1 MVAFDAAWLHA
12 AERSL
17 LDTGEL
23 TASWVNG
30 FNTFASSIADA
41 PANDQIDRSAFAGL
55 HFASL
60 YLPMRLDLH
69 PSPTP
74 SAARTLT
81 EVHSRAEEVLWRR
94 LLSVSMAPADGSET
108 ELVELVFGEAR
119 PKSPEAVDLTWA
131 ASVAG
136 AARSLTREW
145 QGRST
150 QPLWPAMAA
159 HFASFFLD
167 FFSRGIVDGSEPVPP
182 WVDNLL
188 ADSTQPL
195 ARSHRVL
202 KAWFTNYKHPLDGS
216 GLPRP
221 KRSQRYQVSKPVVPR
236 TALELLL
243 LS

>member
-1 MVAFDAAWLHA
+1 VGAFDAAWLHS

-30 FNTFASSIADA
+30 FHTFASSIADA
-41 PANDQIDRSAFAGL
+41 PANDQIGRRAFAGL

-94 LLSVSMAPADGSET
+94 LLAVSNAPASGSEA
-108 ELVELVFGEAR
+108 ELVELR
-119 PKSPEAVDLTWA
+119 P
-131 ASVAG
+131 
-136 AARSLTREW
+136 
-145 QGRST
+145 
-150 QPLWPAMAA
+150 M
-159 HFASFFLD
+159 
-167 FFSRGIVDGSEPVPP
+167 
-182 WVDNLL
+182 
-188 ADSTQPL
+188 
-195 ARSHRVL
+195 
-202 KAWFTNYKHPLDGS
+202 
-216 GLPRP
+216 
-221 KRSQRYQVSKPVVPR
+221 RSQQVSKPVVPR